1 MAAEAAAGFPQVPAP
16 SLMGPEVSRARAW
29 WLAARPRTLTISVA
43 PVLVG
48 TSLAWLDTGALHVPA
63 ALVALACAMLIQIGT
78 NLHNDAGDFERGADG
93 PGRLGPPRASAS
105 GWLRAGDVR
114 RAALGCFAAAVLL
127 GLYLALHAGWGIF
140 ALGLV
145 SVAAGAAYTGGP
157 RPIAYSPFGE
167 FFVWLFFGLAA
178 VLGTYY
184 IQAFSFSWRA
194 VGAAS
199 LVGLLA
205 AAVIVVN
212 NYRDLDSDLR
222 VGKRT
227 LAVRIG
233 RPASRVEYALLVLA
247 PLLLAPA
254 VFLGAP
260 RAWAGA
266 LPLALLPWGVALV
279 RSLGAEPPGPWLNRQ
294 LARTAQ
300 LQAAFGLMLSLS
312 AVFAA

>member
-1 MAAEAAAGFPQVPAP
+1 MAAEAPPEFPQVPAP
-16 SLMGPEVSRARAW
+16 PLMAGEVSQARAW

-48 TSLAWLDTGALHVPA
+48 TSFAWLDTGALHVPA
-63 ALVALACAMLIQIGT
+63 ALVALLCAMLIQIGT

-105 GWLRAGDVR
+105 GWLRAADVR
-114 RAALGCFAAAVLL
+114 RAAMGCFFTAVAL
-127 GLYLALHAGWGIF
+127 GLYLAWHAGWGIF
-140 ALGLV
+140 ALGLIC
-145 SVAAGAAYTGGP
+145 VAAGAAYTGGP

-167 FFVWLFFGLAA
+167 LFVWLFFGLAA

-194 VGAAS
+194 VAAAS

-205 AAVIVVN
+205 AAVIVIN
-212 NYRDLDSDLR
+212 NYRDFDSDLK

-247 PLLLAPA
+247 PLLLAPL
-254 VFLGAP
+254 VFAGAP

-266 LPLALLPWGVALV
+266 LPLALLPWGIALV
-279 RSLGAEPPGPWLNRQ
+279 RRLGGQLPGPWLNQQ

-300 LQAAFGLMLSLS
+300 LQAAFGLLLSVS
-312 AVFAA
+312 ALVAA

>member
-1 MAAEAAAGFPQVPAP
+1 M
-16 SLMGPEVSRARAW
+16 PEVSVARAW
-29 WLAARPRTLTISVA
+29 WLAARPRTLSISVA

-48 TSLAWLDTGALHVPA
+48 TSLAWLDTGVLHVMA
-63 ALVALACAMLIQIGT
+63 ALVALLCAILIQIGT
-78 NLHNDAGDFERGADG
+78 NLYNDAGDFERGADG
-93 PGRLGPPRASAS
+93 PGRLGPARASAS
-105 GWLRAGDVR
+105 GWLRAADVR
-114 RAALGCFAAAVLL
+114 RAALGCFAAAVVL
-127 GLYLALHAGWGIF
+127 GLYLAWHAGWEIF

-157 RPIAYSPFGE
+157 RPIAYGPFGE
-167 FFVWLFFGLAA
+167 LFVWLFFGLAA

-194 VGAAS
+194 VAAAS

-212 NYRDLDSDLR
+212 NYRDLDSDR
-222 VGKRT
+222 SVGKRT

-247 PLLLAPA
+247 PLLLAPL
-254 VFLGAP
+254 VFAGVP

-266 LPLALLPWGVALV
+266 LPLALLPWGIALV
-279 RSLGAEPPGPWLNRQ
+279 RRLGAEPPGPWLNRQ

-300 LQAAFGLMLSLS
+300 LQAAFGLLVS
-312 AVFAA
+312 VAALVAA